1 MTNPIIVGHR
11 GARNLWA
18 ENSLTGFRNLLDLS
32 VESVEFDVH
41 LSATGE
47 LLVIHDA
54 TLDRTTER
62 SGRVADLAAGEYRSV
77 ILKGTNERIPT
88 LEEVLE
94 IYAPTGLELHVELK
108 ANADGK
114 PYEGLEARAAAMID
128 RFGIADN
135 SFLTSFSGEV
145 LKTIG
150 QVAPHIRRLSSLN
163 HKSVQALGLRQSV
176 EAMLQASDVLAIE
189 KALLLEEWEL
199 LSALVPAEKLG
210 VWVPNELEDLS
221 FWLKRPLR
229 QITTDRPD
237 LAVKVR
243 EGLFDAAH

>member
-1 MTNPIIVGHR
+1 MTTPIIVGHR

-18 ENSLTGFRNLLDLS
+18 ENSLTGFRNLIGLK
-32 VESVEFDVH
+32 VEAVEFDVH
-41 LSATGE
+41 LSAAGE

-77 ILKGTNERIPT
+77 ILKGTGERIPT

-108 ANADGK
+108 ADADGK
-114 PYEGLEARAAAMID
+114 PYDGLEAKAAAELD
-128 RFGIADN
+128 RFGLADRA
-135 SFLTSFSGEV
+135 FLTSFNGDVLKKVGEV
-145 LKTIG
+145 
-150 QVAPHIRRLSSLN
+150 ARHIRRLSSLN
-163 HKSVQALGLRQSV
+163 HKSVEVRGLRQSV
-176 EAMLQASDVLAIE
+176 EFMLQVSDVLAVE
-189 KALLLEEWEL
+189 KALLSEEWDL
-199 LSALVPAEKLG
+199 LSALIPAEKLG
-210 VWVPNELEDLS
+210 VWVPNELDDLS
-221 FWLKRPLR
+221 FWLKQPIR

-237 LAVKVR
+237 LAVRAR

>member
-1 MTNPIIVGHR
+1 
-11 GARNLWA
+11 
-18 ENSLTGFRNLLDLS
+18 
-32 VESVEFDVH
+32 
-41 LSATGE
+41 
-47 LLVIHDA
+47 
-54 TLDRTTER
+54 
-62 SGRVADLAAGEYRSV
+62 V
-77 ILKGTNERIPT
+77 ILKGTDEHIPT
-88 LEEVLE
+88 LEDVLE

-108 ANADGK
+108 ADADGK
-114 PYEGLEARAAAMID
+114 PYEGLEAKAAAMID
-128 RFGIADN
+128 RFGVADN
-135 SFLTSFSGEV
+135 SFLTSFSGDV

-150 QVAPHIRRLSSLN
+150 KVAPHIRRLSSLN

-176 EAMLQASDVLAIE
+176 EAMLQVSDVLAIE

-221 FWLKRPLR
+221 FWLKRSLR

-237 LAVKVR
+237 LAVKAR